1 MPRPTRSLLRRPH
14 LTWRLTHP
22 CAAYTDLE
30 VWDTAELKQ
39 LESQMLE
46 MEAGTGSWATENIKK
61 NNFLEAEPRQRVT
74 WPTWQNKPPGPPG
87 EQLAWLNGPA
97 CHLERIDGKSGK
109 ILDVRKGRETENARL
124 T

>member
-30 VWDTAELKQ
+30 VWDTAELTQ

-46 MEAGTGSWATENIKK
+46 MEKSLSALRAKAVAEKDRVEAKLRRRGRGSKDRKK
-61 NNFLEAEPRQRVT
+61 KKKLSDRDKDK
-74 WPTWQNKPPGPPG
+74 NKDKDKDKKDD
-87 EQLAWLNGPA
+87 AKN
-97 CHLERIDGKSGK
+97 D
-109 ILDVRKGRETENARL
+109 
-124 T
+124 

>member
-30 VWDTAELKQ
+30 VWDKAELKQ

-46 MEAGTGSWATENIKK
+46 MEKSLSALRAKAVAENRPVRTHTH
-61 NNFLEAEPRQRVT
+61 L
-74 WPTWQNKPPGPPG
+74 PTCTV
-87 EQLAWLNGPA
+87 AWLGA
-97 CHLERIDGKSGK
+97 WRCELRDCI
-109 ILDVRKGRETENARL
+109 A
-124 T
+124 